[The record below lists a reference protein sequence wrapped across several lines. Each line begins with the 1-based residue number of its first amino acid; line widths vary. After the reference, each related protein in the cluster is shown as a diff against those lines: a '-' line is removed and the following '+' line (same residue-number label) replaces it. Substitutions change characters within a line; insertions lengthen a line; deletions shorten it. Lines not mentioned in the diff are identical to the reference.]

1 VHLDHGIA
9 RYAGLEPAPDGGG
22 DVLVLEFANDA
33 RLFVPLDQ
41 AWQALQQFPEKEKRE
56 IFSPEQIQ
64 ELKKPLEQSDDLQLV
79 IRELGDDF

>member
-1 VHLDHGIA
+1 LGLTSKQ
-9 RYAGLEPAPDGGG
+9 REKLEPYTASNT
-22 DVLVLEFANDA
+22 EAWKS
-33 RLFVPLDQ
+33 LDQ